1 MTREELQKLI
11 EGRITQ
17 LKTNKHRAA
26 IHAGLPQNAIKYL
39 LAGHSPKFERL
50 NDICDALGLEIEI
63 REKPEQLEYLNKTRF
78 NSEKKVI
85 DEQRL
90 RNAIEICEQ
99 GLNEADKTLLP
110 EKKARLII
118 VIYSMIGK
126 ANTVAAIKPE
136 VIRLIHLAA

>member
-1 MTREELQKLI
+1 MTLKSMVKKAVAAEGIRPTARRIGVSVSLIRCII
-11 EGRITQ
+11 EGRNVSIS
-17 LKTNKHRAA
+17 
-26 IHAGLPQNAIKYL
+26 NA
-39 LAGHSPKFERL
+39 
-50 NDICDALGLEIEI
+50 
-63 REKPEQLEYLNKTRF
+63 EKVANGFNTPLIFGSQTYLNKTRF

-99 GLNEADKTLLP
+99 GLDEADKTLLP